1 MKRVILLLA
10 VVAAVPLKAQAPK
23 VYAKFSPVAAS
34 RAAWE
39 DVMGNITKAAE
50 QVTEANY
57 SYKPTPAVRSFGQL
71 IGHVAGAQHL
81 YCGAILGE
89 KTGNEDD
96 IEKTAT
102 TKDALVAALKVS
114 NDHCRK
120 AYAVLDADASKM
132 VTAFGQD
139 ESALSALIGN
149 AMHDQEH
156 YGNIVTYMRMLGMVP
171 PSSQPRTP

>member
-1 MKRVILLLA
+1 MKRVIMLLA
-10 VVAAVPLKAQAPK
+10 VVVATPLQAQAPK
-23 VYAKFSPVAAS
+23 VYAKFSPVATS
-34 RAAWE
+34 RSAWE
-39 DVMGNITKAAE
+39 EAIGNIAKAAE

-57 SYKPTPAVRSFGQL
+57 SYKPTPTVRSFGQL

-81 YCGAILGE
+81 YCGAVLGE

-96 IEKTAT
+96 VEKTAT
-102 TKDALVAALKVS
+102 TKAALVAALKTS

-120 AYAVLDADASKM
+120 AYAVLDADAAKM
-132 VTAFGQD
+132 VNVFGQD
-139 ESALSALIGN
+139 ESVLGALIGN

>member
-1 MKRVILLLA
+1 MKRVMILLA
-10 VVAAVPLKAQAPK
+10 VVVAAPLQSQAPK
-23 VYAKFSPVAAS
+23 AYAKFSPVASS

-39 DVMGNITKAAE
+39 DAVGNIAKAAE

-57 SYKPTPAVRSFGQL
+57 AYKPTPTVRSFGQL

-81 YCGAILGE
+81 YCGAVLGE

-96 IEKTAT
+96 VEKTAT
-102 TKDALVAALKVS
+102 TKAALVAALKAS

-132 VTAFGQD
+132 VTVFGQD
-139 ESALSALIGN
+139 ESVLTALIGN

-156 YGNIVTYMRMLGMVP
+156 YGIIVTYMRMLGMVP